1 MDLEMWP
8 VDVSEQDKQFVEQA
22 KQFVKQDKQF
32 VKQDKQF
39 VEQNKQSVEL
49 AENYDTLRLRQSLPI
64 QRQVDYIATL
74 AMRLSRDPVIELTAI
89 NTKAQAS
96 HKIDQLLD
104 ELKTD
109 QLNELDCELHD
120 DGQAERG

>member
-8 VDVSEQDKQFVEQA
+8 VDVSEPAKQSEEQVKQFVEP
-22 KQFVKQDKQF
+22 
-32 VKQDKQF
+32 
-39 VEQNKQSVEL
+39 
-49 AENYDTLRLRQSLPI
+49 AENYEMLRLQQSLPT

-74 AMRLSRDPVIELTAI
+74 AMRLFRDPVIELTAI
-89 NTKAQAS
+89 STKAQAS

-104 ELKTD
+104 ELKRTSSTSWSERCM
-109 QLNELDCELHD
+109 LSRICLL